1 VSGHSHRYADQDEQ
15 DGIAVKR
22 ANGRDAGQRSS
33 SFGSGRPS
41 GTRLHAVTPRVVLM
55 LVRAEG
61 SSRPDFAR

>member
-1 VSGHSHRYADQDEQ
+1 LTTAP
-15 DGIAVKR
+15 A
-22 ANGRDAGQRSS
+22 ASS
-33 SFGSGRPS
+33 SQYAGEVPMTGASTGNAATDSSGRTS